1 GSVRLW
7 LPQRAETLLSP
18 SPLASR
24 SAPGSSCASTCT
36 AIEAPVGAI
45 TQQVTSVVGG
55 RGALGIPRL
64 PYASTAATR
73 TKYGPVGG
81 IAIWALVASTVVSC
95 EVTKVAKESFCTT

>member
-1 GSVRLW
+1 M
-7 LPQRAETLLSP
+7 AETLLTTF
-18 SPLASR
+18 PLGSR
-24 SAPGSSCASTCT
+24 PATENSCVPPCAV
-36 AIEAPVGAI
+36 IDAPVGVI
-45 TQQVTSVVGG
+45 TQQVISVVIG
-55 RGALGIPRL
+55 RAALGVPRL